1 MRYLLTAFFTFFFAL
16 TSQADSSDWQL
27 EKEDDDIGLKI
38 YTRSV
43 EGSNLKEFKGEMNV
57 NARLTSLAMLLLDNK
72 AAPEWMHNCE
82 KFEVVENL
90 GVNNSIFYLINS
102 APWPVSDRD
111 AVFQSALV
119 QDPETLTITAT
130 VESMP
135 DRLPLDDDYIRIPTM
150 KGGWTFSLN
159 EDNSVKVVYQV
170 HAEPGGSLPSWLA
183 NAVVVDTPYHT
194 MNNMLKML
202 KKDKYA
208 HAAAEF
214 IQDEKTTQVEAE
226 SVESTT
232 ADEAAAEAQ

>member
-1 MRYLLTAFFTFFFAL
+1 MRYLFTAFLTLFISVSAL
-16 TSQADSSDWQL
+16 AESGDWAL
-27 EKEDDDIGLKI
+27 DKEDDDLGLKI

-43 EGSNLKEFKGEMNV
+43 EGSNLKEFRGEMHV
-57 NARLTSLAMLLLDNK
+57 DTRLTSLATLLLDNK
-72 AAPEWMHNCE
+72 AAPQWMHNCE
-82 KFEVVENL
+82 KFEVVEKL
-90 GVNNSIFYLINS
+90 GVNDAIFYLINS

-119 QDPETLTITAT
+119 QDPETLTITAS

-135 DRLPLDDDYIRIPTM
+135 ERLPVDDDYIRIPTM

-159 EDNSVKVVYQV
+159 EDQSIKVVYQV

-194 MNNMLKML
+194 MKNMLKML

-208 HAAAEF
+208 HAASEL
-214 IQDEKTTQVEAE
+214 ILDEKPAQIQVP
-226 SVESTT
+226 
-232 ADEAAAEAQ
+232 EAQPAEK

>member
-1 MRYLLTAFFTFFFAL
+1 MRYLFVVFFTLFF
-16 TSQADSSDWQL
+16 SVSSLAEGNDWEL
-27 EKEDDDIGLKI
+27 EKEDEDIGLKI

-57 NARLTSLAMLLLDNK
+57 NARLTSLATLLLDNK
-72 AAPEWMHNCE
+72 AAPKWMHNCE

-90 GVNNSIFYLINS
+90 GFNDSIFYLINS

-119 QDPETLTITAT
+119 QDPETLTITAS

-159 EDNSVKVVYQV
+159 EDNTVKVVYQV

-208 HAAAEF
+208 NASADF
-214 IQDEKTTQVEAE
+214 ILDEKPAQVEAQP
-226 SVESTT
+226 VEAS
-232 ADEAAAEAQ
+232 EAPVE